1 MYLNKKHRGVNE
13 KALAMKCIVKLYIIN
28 KNTDNF
34 KMWVYLLRQMYL
46 IKALLTRNPHM
57 KYSIKSS

>member
-1 MYLNKKHRGVNE
+1 MRFKKASKSLHNSCLKMYLNKKHRGVNE

-34 KMWVYLLRQMYL
+34 KNWLHL
-46 IKALLTRNPHM
+46 
-57 KYSIKSS
+57 